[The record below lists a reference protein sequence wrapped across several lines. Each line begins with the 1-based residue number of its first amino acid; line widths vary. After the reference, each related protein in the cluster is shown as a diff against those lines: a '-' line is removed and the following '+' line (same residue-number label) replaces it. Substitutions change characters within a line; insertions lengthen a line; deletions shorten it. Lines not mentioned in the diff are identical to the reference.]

1 MYIEYLDYPPLPEH
15 LVESIDDI
23 VLRENFDPDWTYANY
38 VTKSMSKELDVWI
51 RATLGFE
58 LERQPLYQVL
68 RNIIPIHK
76 DVDGRPFAYNYL
88 LSTGGSNVTTC
99 FYDDDK
105 RLVHSEVIPA
115 GCWHRLR
122 VQHFHS
128 VVQFDKNGV
137 RVSITVTPKFTS

>member
-23 VLRENFDPDWTYANY
+23 VLRKNFDPEWTYANY
-38 VTKSMSKELDVWI
+38 VTKPLPDELDTWL
-51 RATLGFE
+51 RATLRFE

-88 LSTGGSNVTTC
+88 LSTGGDNVTTC
-99 FYDDDK
+99 FYDDNEK
-105 RLVHSEVIPA
+105 LVHSEVIPA
-115 GCWHRLR
+115 GCWHRLS
-122 VQHFHS
+122 VQNFHS
-128 VVQFDKNGV
+128 VVNFDKNST
-137 RVSITVTPKFTS
+137 RVSITVTPKFT